1 MAKELINT
9 HKIRILKCVAD
20 NWFILEKSQG
30 YKDDTIK
37 KLAVTR
43 KSCFPYIDNTLI
55 TDITPTLFINI
66 LTPLKAARK
75 FNTIK
80 RVIRRVNKKMDE
92 D

>member
-1 MAKELINT
+1 MTQSK
-9 HKIRILKCVAD
+9 
-20 NWFILEKSQG
+20 NWQ
-30 YKDDTIK
+30 
-37 KLAVTR
+37 
-43 KSCFPYIDNTLI
+43 CFPYIDNTLI